1 MKRTVFQVD
10 SFSEAGKNDSQTEVG
25 HFTSSHPKRFNIVWH
40 GSSISLTPP
49 NTVLPPQEKAKDN
62 FNSLFETNNSRDRR
76 LVVTT
81 ASHYNTRAGMAH

>member
-1 MKRTVFQVD
+1 MGP
-10 SFSEAGKNDSQTEVG
+10 FSELGKNDSQPVVG
-25 HFTSSHPKRFNIVWH
+25 HLTSLHLERSEVVQHC
-40 GSSISLTPP
+40 SSISLTSPY
-49 NTVLPPQEKAKDN
+49 TALPPPVKAEDN

>member
-1 MKRTVFQVD
+1 MKRTIFQVD
-10 SFSEAGKNDSQTEVG
+10 SFSEVGKNDSQTEVG
-25 HFTSSHPKRFNIVWH
+25 HFSSRPKRFDIVWH
-40 GSSISLTPP
+40 GFHISLTSP
-49 NTVLPPQEKAKDN
+49 NTVLPPQEKARDN